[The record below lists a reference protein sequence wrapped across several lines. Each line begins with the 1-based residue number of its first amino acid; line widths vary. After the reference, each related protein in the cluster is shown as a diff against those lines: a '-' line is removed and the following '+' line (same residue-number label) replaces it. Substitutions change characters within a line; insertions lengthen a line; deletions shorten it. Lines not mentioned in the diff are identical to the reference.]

1 MSDESAGLDVEFK
14 KILSKTISSATLRSR
29 RR

>member
-1 MSDESAGLDVEFK
+1 MPDESAGLNMEF

>member
-1 MSDESAGLDVEFK
+1 MPDESAGLDLEFK
-14 KILSKTISSATLRSR
+14 ILFKTISSATLRFR